1 MPTLTSFSLLA
12 QRVSTFRSANQLVS
26 SGEAFGWAILEAV
39 LGLNPD
45 EVVEAMKRPD
55 AQSCAGTGQV

>member
-12 QRVSTFRSANQLVS
+12 QRVSTYRSANQFVS
-26 SGEAFGWAILEAV
+26 NGEAFDWATLEAV
-39 LGLNPD
+39 LGLKPD
-45 EVVEAMKRPD
+45 EVVEGMKEPD